1 MMIIGQISIQS
12 LTTHCDF
19 FQFTL
24 TLLAKVFVWNKSGL
38 KQNVTE
44 TSLLFYIDI
53 GHFYTTYESYVLR
66 WLYSTPGP
74 CPK

>member
-1 MMIIGQISIQS
+1 MIIIDQISIQS
-12 LTTHCDF
+12 LTVHCDF

-44 TSLLFYIDI
+44 ASLMIYRKVMI
-53 GHFYTTYESYVLR
+53 
-66 WLYSTPGP
+66 
-74 CPK
+74 